1 MNIVENQLEEI
12 LRMWV
17 PEGAATLPTKYEFF
31 KAGKEPLAT
40 VETSDSGVEEVML
53 VWASDIEES
62 VHAEIT
68 DLLREIEHLKARV
81 ATLEQASKEEE
92 EVITLR
98 DIPKEQA
105 KEEIRQL
112 YSTGETIYMSE
123 VADRLQLPDEL
134 VVEICLELQAEGV
147 LTPNDDIS

>member
-1 MNIVENQLEEI
+1 M
-12 LRMWV
+12 
-17 PEGAATLPTKYEFF
+17 
-31 KAGKEPLAT
+31 
-40 VETSDSGVEEVML
+40 
-53 VWASDIEES
+53 
-62 VHAEIT
+62 
-68 DLLREIEHLKARV
+68 
-81 ATLEQASKEEE
+81 
-92 EVITLR
+92 ITLR